1 MRKTAGNTHLSA
13 GSGNGSLPDPVEFI
27 LQDHDRQLEVCSS
40 LEALVSASKAEPVA
54 DWAATILDFLTNDLP
69 LHIEDEELD
78 LFPKLGSRHSPESNL
93 RDILDQLILEHES
106 DNGLADLI
114 VKDLRAI
121 ADGGSP
127 ADPARFQWNVG
138 AFCAMQRRHLNW
150 ENRMVLP
157 LADSLLTK
165 EDKRDLARRMVARR
179 SASGP
184 S

>member
-1 MRKTAGNTHLSA
+1 MRKTADNTQVSASGGNEP
-13 GSGNGSLPDPVEFI
+13 LPDPVELI
-27 LQDHDRQLEVCSS
+27 LQDHDRQLEICST
-40 LEALVSASKAEPVA
+40 LEALISASKPEPVA
-54 DWAATILDFLTNDLP
+54 DWAASVLDYLTNDLP
-69 LHIEDEELD
+69 LHVEDEELD
-78 LFPKLGSRHSPESNL
+78 LFPRLGSRQPPESNL

-157 LADSLLTK
+157 LAEALLTN
-165 EDKRDLARRMVARR
+165 EDKRDLARRMIARR
-179 SASGP
+179 SASDQ